1 MKSTMFEPRR
11 ATIGSCGYDLYSP
24 REYDLVPGVWTVI
37 DTGVSLE
44 DTDEVSFKGYKP
56 VLGYGLSLIEIKTC
70 RASNWFMMVVPRSG
84 LSFHYGLRIRNTVG
98 IIDKDYRDTIKC
110 SVTVDEPYTLEV
122 GERFAQGI
130 ILPFGVFDNEIKPTE
145 NRKGGFGSTGKV

>member
-11 ATIGSCGYDLYSP
+11 ATFGSCGYDFYSP
-24 REYDLVPGVWTVI
+24 REYELMPGEWTVI

-44 DTDEVSFKGYKP
+44 DDDTVRFETVQPMPEYGENVSKVFSYRP
-56 VLGYGLSLIEIKTC
+56 
-70 RASNWFMMVVPRSG
+70 RHWFMMVVPRSG

-130 ILPFGVFDNEIKPTE
+130 ILPFGVFDNEIEPTE
-145 NRKGGFGSTGKV
+145 NRRGGFGSTGKV